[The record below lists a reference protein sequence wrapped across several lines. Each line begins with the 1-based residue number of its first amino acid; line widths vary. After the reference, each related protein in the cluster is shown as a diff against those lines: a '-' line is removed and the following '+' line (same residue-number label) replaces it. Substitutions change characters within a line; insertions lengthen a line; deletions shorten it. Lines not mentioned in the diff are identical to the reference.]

1 LLWICTRAGTQTEDL
16 GNVALWDK
24 CVAEILPPLSTREI
38 EILGKVFS
46 SGLSEKIPNYY
57 FSTMKI
63 SQPLTEHAFLFS
75 DDPSISSAP
84 FFDQQRWESEFN
96 DKMFVQKSGPAT
108 WTHLQVKK
116 AGLA

>member
-1 LLWICTRAGTQTEDL
+1 VEESKPSFPIEEYMIEPMTQRLRQAT
-16 GNVALWDK
+16 
-24 CVAEILPPLSTREI
+24 
-38 EILGKVFS
+38 F
-46 SGLSEKIPNYY
+46 GLSEKIPNYY